1 MLYLLKIVQRRAV
14 MTFTISQLAKE
25 FNITT
30 RTIRYY
36 EELELLIPQRSSS
49 GRRQYSKKDRG
60 KLKLIIRGKRLDFS
74 LQEIKEMVQL
84 FDTDPH
90 DKELIEKS
98 LQFGQNKLNEIEE
111 KMNNLE
117 QLKVELLNFQQQFS
131 EHLKK

>member
-1 MLYLLKIVQRRAV
+1 